1 MKTTSGVFMLL
12 GLIMGALTLFSAKS
26 APQEAI
32 ALVPIVGGYVFGR
45 MLENFSTSQES
56 KLLKEFLLKLTK
68 KSEDS

>member
-1 MKTTSGVFMLL
+1 MLL